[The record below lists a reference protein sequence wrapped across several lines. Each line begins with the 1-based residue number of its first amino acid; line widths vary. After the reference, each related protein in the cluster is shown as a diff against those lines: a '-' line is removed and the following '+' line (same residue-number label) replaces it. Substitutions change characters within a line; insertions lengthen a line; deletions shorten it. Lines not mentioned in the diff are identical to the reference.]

1 MNESEDSP
9 YRDDP
14 GMEYIKETQ
23 KKKKKKNNFM
33 FSPTCV
39 ESQ

>member
-23 KKKKKKNNFM
+23 KKKKKRTTLC
-33 FSPTCV
+33 SAQLV
-39 ESQ
+39 